1 MTVMA
6 GATDA
11 TTPADVTQQRFNASE
26 PATKAEAHR
35 EPVPTNLKAPC
46 EGPRIE
52 FGAVCSLFQ
61 CAISQQFYTDP
72 VVTSNGNTY
81 DLPSLVKYWNSQPG
95 TKALDPMTRME
106 SSKLVRVNWEKRQS
120 ITDFIPQVSL
130 VSRNPG
136 EVFVIDKSLKHGYAA
151 VAVNN
156 GTYDPDTAKMLREII
171 RPSTRTYAPAAP
183 DDRHL
188 NQTANHSETGPV
200 LSIPIDPARNG
211 SLQSGEGLGDIHQQI
226 TSHVSRAIHENDI
239 IDQQIRDQ
247 QSRVELN
254 QGAHPWSRDLSN
266 VANNEAALAP
276 NEPPESGG
284 PTLVDVYKT
293 PVFTLPIPVLYLA
306 PVDSTFHACTV
317 TSYIAC

>member
-1 MTVMA
+1 MDGGCSQVEAVKA
-6 GATDA
+6 GAA
-11 TTPADVTQQRFNASE
+11 TPADVPQDRSDASE

-35 EPVPTNLKAPC
+35 EPVPTNFKAPC

-61 CAISQQFYTDP
+61 CAITQQFYTDP

-130 VSRNPG
+130 VPRNPG
-136 EVFVIDKSLKHGYAA
+136 EVFVIDKSLKDGYAA

-171 RPSTRTYAPAAP
+171 RPGTLRYAPSP
-183 DDRHL
+183 DDRHQ
-188 NQTANHSETGPV
+188 NQTANLSQTGPV
-200 LSIPIDPARNG
+200 LSIPIQPARTG
-211 SLQSGEGLGDIHQQI
+211 SLQNGEGLGHIHQQI
-226 TSHVSRAIHENDI
+226 TSHVSRAIRENDI

-247 QSRVELN
+247 QSRVALN
-254 QGAHPWSRDLSN
+254 QGAQTGRAVPN
-266 VANNEAALAP
+266 VAIDGTCGRQGREHEAP
-276 NEPPESGG
+276 
-284 PTLVDVYKT
+284 
-293 PVFTLPIPVLYLA
+293 
-306 PVDSTFHACTV
+306 ST
-317 TSYIAC
+317 